1 LKNRFY
7 SVTTPI
13 ATVGLVVG
21 GLMLLAGVPV
31 LEVVLVV
38 AILLVQM
45 AAGVMIWGFI
55 DPQSS
60 KSMPLMLGAGSTVGF
75 TTSTLSHQLL

>member
-7 SVTTPI
+7 SVATPI

-21 GLMLLAGVPV
+21 VLMLLAGVPV
-31 LEVVLVV
+31 VEVVRVV

-45 AAGVMIWGFI
+45 VAGVMIWGCI

-60 KSMPLMLGAGSTVGF
+60 KSTPLLIGAG
-75 TTSTLSHQLL
+75 